1 VPDFLQL
8 AGKTFLVFG
17 VANRKSV
24 AWFVARSLEEQGAKV
39 LYSVR
44 SEARKKS
51 LETQLAGKPV
61 FLCDVEQDGAANRLA
76 TEIAQA
82 GHAPLHGIVHSIAF
96 ANYSEGFRPF
106 HETKRN
112 DFLQATAVSAFSLVE
127 VARAFK
133 PHLAS
138 DASVVT
144 IGISSLLVTPD
155 NYGYMGP
162 IKAALDSCVRFL
174 AKSFSAD
181 SAVRF
186 NSVGAGPLKT
196 SASAGIPGYLESYL
210 YAEKMTFRKRN
221 LDTQEVA
228 NAVLFLLS
236 GRSSGINWTTLV
248 VDAGLGANYFDQEI
262 IRLAMRPPSWPAE
275 IANPKT
281 PNAQ

>member
-1 VPDFLQL
+1 MADFLQVS
-8 AGKTFLVFG
+8 GKTFLVFG

-24 AWFVARSLEEQGAKV
+24 AWFVAQSLEEQGARV

-51 LETQLAGKPV
+51 LEAHLAGKPV
-61 FLCDVEQDGAANRLA
+61 FICDVELAGAVEKLA
-76 TEIAQA
+76 AEVAAA

-96 ANYSEGFRPF
+96 ANYREGFKAF
-106 HETKRN
+106 HETKRA

-127 VARAFK
+127 IARAFK
-133 PHLAS
+133 PHLAPT
-138 DASVVT
+138 ASVVT

-162 IKAALDSCVRFL
+162 IKAALESSGRFL

-186 NSVGAGPLKT
+186 NAIGAGPLKT

-210 YAEKMTFRKRN
+210 YAEKLTFRKKN
-221 LDTQEVA
+221 LETKEVA

-236 GRSSGINWTTLV
+236 ERSSGVNGTTLV

-262 IRLAMRPPSWPAE
+262 IRLAMRPE
-275 IANPKT
+275 K
-281 PNAQ
+281 